1 MATSTLYSHIYD
13 AIQLQSKWD
22 NAYLVFGKTSPWT
35 DEDNPPQED
44 PNAAAIQEIV
54 GYKKVRQF
62 SLARPLEQ
70 GEQPTDTPYPVVT
83 YNQQQWVLIPVDK
96 AYTEKARWV
105 YIEAEI
111 QPDDFA
117 LGEYRQVGIHVDLKP
132 ANGVTKQ
139 NLLPS
144 EVADPGILRFY
155 ENRKRQTRTSSV
167 YALEQFLVKL

>member
-35 DEDNPPQED
+35 DDDNPPKED
-44 PNAAAIQEIV
+44 PNATAIQEII

-62 SLARPLEQ
+62 SLARPLKE
-70 GEQPTDTPYPVVT
+70 GEKPTDSPYPVVT
-83 YNQQQWVLIPVDK
+83 YNQQSWVLIPVDK
-96 AYTEKARWV
+96 AYEEEARWV
-105 YIEAEI
+105 YIETEI
-111 QPDDFA
+111 QPEEFE
-117 LGEYRQVGIHVDLKP
+117 LGEYRQVGIHVDLQP
-132 ANGVTKQ
+132 ANGVAKQ

-144 EVADPGILRFY
+144 EVANPGILRFY
-155 ENRKRQTRTSSV
+155 ENRKRQNRTSSV